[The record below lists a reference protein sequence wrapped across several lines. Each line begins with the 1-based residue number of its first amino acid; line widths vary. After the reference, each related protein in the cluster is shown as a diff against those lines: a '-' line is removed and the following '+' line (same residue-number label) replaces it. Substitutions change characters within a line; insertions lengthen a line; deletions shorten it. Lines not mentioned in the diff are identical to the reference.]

1 MNYIAIIEGQQV
13 PIPPDTAIDDNKLRL
28 AISTYFPEYA
38 NAEITRTTTG
48 ETTEIRLVKRA
59 GTKGNCI
66 TKLKLAPEQINPAFV
81 LAWEL
86 KLLEIKDQLTLEV
99 LISMRSQINQTIKMG
114 ENWETYTDKVFKS
127 LRQQPPTSSNYP
139 VL

>member
-66 TKLKLAPEQINPAFV
+66 TELKLAPEQINPAFV